1 MKATDTVSR
10 KKHSKYKLH
19 LTDFPK
25 LRNNSSMKVACQEQQ
40 QKSVG
45 IISTEVSTWKKVSKR
60 SLNINLV
67 YSGTCNVLVRQIT
80 KV

>member
-1 MKATDTVSR
+1 
-10 KKHSKYKLH
+10 
-19 LTDFPK
+19 
-25 LRNNSSMKVACQEQQ
+25 MKVACQEQQ

-45 IISTEVSTWKKVSKR
+45 IISTEVSTRKKVSKM